1 MDTHE
6 TNRGISE
13 PVTLPD
19 VATGPHGVHP
29 LTGDTPPMGEGLL
42 GEVLPAVM
50 EAARKGRWLPQAL
63 AEIARQL
70 EDQDAEEEARPAQ
83 RMALPYI
90 RIAPESACDN
100 TPLPENGNAILKGCL
115 SPSVVQPSAAFAAAR
130 RASYTC
136 GGSCPS
142 CTPVFLP

>member
-42 GEVLPAVM
+42 EDVLPAVT
-50 EAARKGRWLPQAL
+50 EVARKVGGFRRL

-70 EDQDAEEEARPAQ
+70 EDQDVEENDNPARQ
-83 RMALPYI
+83 EDSRQNE
-90 RIAPESACDN
+90 RECSA
-100 TPLPENGNAILKGCL
+100 
-115 SPSVVQPSAAFAAAR
+115 F
-130 RASYTC
+130 
-136 GGSCPS
+136 
-142 CTPVFLP
+142 